1 MRSRRCQVKSD
12 IEAAREENMRL
23 RRVQGDLVVRLAEAV
38 ATEMVLRGEIE
49 RLQRELEQAK
59 ASKH

>member
-1 MRSRRCQVKSD
+1 MKSD

-38 ATEMVLRGEIE
+38 ATEMVLRSEIE